1 MADLNIKTGYD
12 GFNLPYSPEAEQAV
26 LGAVILDGS
35 VLDNVVEILGDS
47 KYFHITNHRVI
58 YNAMLDL
65 FNSGKNVDF
74 VTVLEHLKM
83 DKHFDDSTGK
93 TYLLD
98 LASNCPSISNAREY
112 AKIVREK
119 YDVRSLINAARDI
132 IDESSSGELEPN
144 VLIDSAE
151 QKIFDIRRGKTTQ
164 GLELLSK
171 VILKE
176 FDRLD
181 ALNND
186 SDESVKP
193 ISTGIG
199 DLDRVITGLNR
210 SDLIL
215 LAARPGMGKTSFAL
229 NIARYVASTAKKTV
243 AFFSLE
249 MSKEQLA
256 SRLLSTEALVGGTKL
271 RTGKLSDE
279 EWTRLV
285 AAGDVLSKCDFYL
298 DATPGITVAEIK
310 SKLRRLKN
318 IDLVVIDYLQL
329 MTSGR
334 RIDNRVQE
342 VSEITRNLKIL
353 AKELNVPL
361 ICLSQL
367 NRSAEKRD
375 DHRPMI
381 SDLRESGSIEQDAD
395 IILFLFREGYYDKG
409 DNDDE
414 SAPGPVSDQNKG
426 ECIVAKN
433 RHGETRS
440 VNLHWQGEFMRF
452 TSVEAHRE

>member
-1 MADLNIKTGYD
+1 MSDFNINTGYD
-12 GFNLPYSPEAEQAV
+12 GLNLPYSPEAEQAV
-26 LGAVILDGS
+26 LGSIILDGN
-35 VLDNVVEILGDS
+35 VLDEVVEILGDS
-47 KYFHITNHRVI
+47 KYFYVTNHKII
-58 YNAMLDL
+58 YSAILDL
-65 FNSGKNVDF
+65 FNSGKQIDY
-74 VTVLEHLKM
+74 VTLLEAVKM
-83 DKHFDDSTGK
+83 DKHFDEATGK

-98 LASNCPSISNAREY
+98 LAQRCVAISNVREH

-119 YDVRSLINAARDI
+119 YDVRSLITASRSI
-132 IDESSSGELEPN
+132 IDEASSGELPPST
-144 VLIDSAE
+144 LIDSAE
-151 QKIFDIRRGKTTQ
+151 QKIFDIRRGKTTD
-164 GLELLSK
+164 GLERLSE
-171 VILKE
+171 VVVREI
-176 FDRLD
+176 DRIGVLS
-181 ALNND
+181 NGT
-186 SDESVKP
+186 DESLKP

-199 DLDRVITGLNR
+199 DLDNVITGLNR

-229 NIARYVASTAKKTV
+229 NIARFVASSLKKTV

-249 MSKEQLA
+249 MTKEQLA

-279 EWTRLV
+279 EWERIV
-285 AAGDVLSKCDFYL
+285 PAADVLSNCDMYL
-298 DATPGITVAEIK
+298 DDTPGITVTEMK

-318 IDLVVIDYLQL
+318 IDLVIIDYLQL

-334 RIDNRVQE
+334 RVESRVQE

-353 AKELNVPL
+353 AKEINVPV

-367 NRSAEKRD
+367 NREAEKRQ
-375 DHRPMI
+375 DHRPQV

-395 IILFLFREGYYDKG
+395 IILFLYREGAYDKG
-409 DNDDE
+409 DGGE
-414 SAPGPVSDQNKG
+414 QGVAPDQNSG

-440 VNLHWQGEFMRF
+440 VKLHWQGEFMRF